1 MLLVDTSAWIEVFN
15 NTDVG
20 SKILPMIP
28 EPQHCLVPTL
38 VQFELIKWINR
49 VRGPSQAKTALAFTQ
64 VCIVQPLDTQIA
76 VTAAQIASEHKL
88 STADA
93 IIYASAR
100 LTDTDLLTCDAHFN
114 GLPGVI
120 YIPKNNP

>member
-15 NTDVG
+15 NTDIG

-49 VRGPSQAKTALAFTQ
+49 VRGPSQAKTTLAFTQ

-100 LTDTDLLTCDAHFN
+100 LTGTDLLTCDAHFN